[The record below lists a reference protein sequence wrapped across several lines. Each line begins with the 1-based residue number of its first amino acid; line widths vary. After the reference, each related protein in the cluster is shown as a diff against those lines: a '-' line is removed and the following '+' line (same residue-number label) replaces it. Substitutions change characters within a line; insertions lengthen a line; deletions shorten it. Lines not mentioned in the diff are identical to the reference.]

1 MPITTTAIIEDL
13 FTKTYPQVAV
23 LVVGDGTGEGDALR
37 TALGLHYIP
46 AVGAWL
52 GATAYANVH
61 ESTGWVGK
69 FNLSD
74 GAELESI
81 RLATGDLYTNT
92 LDATLV
98 ELHDKGYTFLQKRVG
113 RAGSF
118 FNDNRTATDST
129 SDYSSISNNRTIQKA
144 IRGVYDALLDELSSP
159 VDIDPTNGQLS
170 VGYIEYLKSEAEAFL
185 LQMESDGELSGFSV
199 TIDPNQDVLSSSEIK
214 ISIKIVPKGIARN
227 ILVTMGFALQI
238 SN

>member
-46 AVGAWL
+46 TVGAWL

-98 ELHDKGYTFLQKRVG
+98 D
-113 RAGSF
+113 SF